1 MNSRRPDLDKTTD
14 EQMATGLPPA
24 YRPHLALI
32 ACTKRWL
39 MSDDLPA
46 SERLYYLEQLN
57 QMIWGSI
64 TAEALAA
71 IAPASADF
79 ESVVAEAM
87 KLDAGRADDH
97 CPAAFAALE
106 DWAVFSNLLRLNPSL
121 ATAAGMCKGRKAA

>member
-14 EQMATGLPPA
+14 EQMVASLPPA

-39 MSDDLPA
+39 ASDDLPA

-71 IAPASADF
+71 ITPASGDF
-79 ESVVAEAM
+79 ESVVVEAM

-106 DWAVFSNLLRLNPSL
+106 DWAVFSNLLRLNPSIGQAIKL
-121 ATAAGMCKGRKAA
+121 CLGSAAA